1 MVVIGTAAV
10 LILAAFTLLSLPAQR
25 PAETFLFLTFSGAMV
40 VSSLAIVF
48 TRHIVR
54 SAAWLLGALGAAAG
68 LYLQLAANFLAAVQI
83 IVYAG
88 GILVLIS
95 FGVMLTGRGL
105 FVRFEPRA
113 LEVVLTALAG
123 LVLLGGLAIL
133 LVGRD
138 WPAPAAPA
146 ESPGV
151 RSIGHALLT
160 EWLVPF
166 EVVSVL
172 LLAVMIGAAYLARP
186 ERR

>member
-1 MVVIGTAAV
+1 MLVVGTAV
-10 LILAAFTLLSLPAQR
+10 MLILAAFAVLSRLAHHPG
-25 PAETFLFLTFSGAMV
+25 ETFLFLTLSGAMV
-40 VSSLAIVF
+40 ASSLAIVF
-48 TRHIVR
+48 THDIVR

-68 LYLQLAANFLAAVQI
+68 LYLLLAANFLAAVQL

-95 FGVMLTGRGL
+95 FGVMLTGRGF
-105 FVRFEPRA
+105 FVRFEPRPIEVA
-113 LEVVLTALAG
+113 LAGLAG

-138 WPAPAAPA
+138 WPVRATPA
-146 ESPGV
+146 ELARV
-151 RSIGHALLT
+151 RTIGQALLT
-160 EWLVPF
+160 DWLVPF
-166 EVVSVL
+166 ELVSVL